1 MKFISTLLLTSFLYL
16 SVAGQGWKLTGNY
29 SFGLPQQQMGKN
41 IQPAHSLQTGILY
54 QLCGNLSQLSVGFGL
69 GIGSYAN
76 KRIDQTFQFDNN
88 TASVVPVNYS
98 SNTFNV
104 NFQTRFD
111 LLKGNYLVTPY
122 INAKGGLYNFF
133 STIYIDD
140 PNDAGGCHALEQK
153 TLMNDNTMYWSAG
166 GGLQIDP
173 KIFMKGC
180 SCQKKNSDNKKAKS
194 NLQIDL
200 GANVIH
206 GGTMSYINTKH
217 LVDAQTVTD
226 PAGKPLQ
233 VQFINASSQ
242 QIHEHTVAQ
251 VYTSTL
257 RMIEFTLGITLQ
269 LGNN

>member
-1 MKFISTLLLTSFLYL
+1 MKFISTLLLTSFLFY
-16 SVAGQGWKLTGNY
+16 SAAGQNWKLIGNY
-29 SFGLPQQQMGKN
+29 SLGIPQQQMAKN
-41 IQPAHSLQTGILY
+41 IQPAHSLQSGILY
-54 QLCGNLSQLSVGFGL
+54 QFGGKLTQLSLGVGL
-69 GIGSYAN
+69 GVGSYAN

-98 SNTFNV
+98 SNTFDV

-111 LLKGNYLVTPY
+111 LLKGNYLIIPY
-122 INAKGGLYNFF
+122 VNAKGGMYNFF

-153 TLMNDNTMYWSAG
+153 TLMNDNTLYWSAG
-166 GGLQIDP
+166 GGIQIDP
-173 KIFMKGC
+173 KIFMK
-180 SCQKKNSDNKKAKS
+180 SCDKSNSKKGKS
-194 NLQIDL
+194 NLMIDL

-206 GGTMSYINTKH
+206 GGTMNYINTKH
-217 LVDAQTVTD
+217 LVDAQTMTD
-226 PAGKPLQ
+226 SEGKPLQ

-251 VYTSTL
+251 VYTSSL
-257 RMIEFTLGITLQ
+257 RMIEFTLGVTIQ